1 MTIQCLVESV
11 PKVPGIAFLS
21 GGQTDLEA
29 TKNLNLISKINKSN
43 FIMTFS
49 YGRALQQSAL
59 KYWSKNI
66 EDIKNTQKIF
76 NHRAE
81 MCSLASQGKWT
92 EEIEKANKFIYI
104 ISPNRIKNR
113 NFFKDLEEIFKSKK
127 VKYFQLRLK
136 NENIHNLIRFGKR
149 IKKLCKKYK
158 VKLIINDNVKVALK
172 IGADGCHLGQA
183 DMKISQARKILKN
196 KLLGVTCH
204 NSIKL
209 VKKEIKN
216 QVDYIALGA
225 FFKSSTKIVK
235 YKAYLGLITKVKV
248 SQIFLL

>member
-1 MTIQCLVESV
+1 M
-11 PKVPGIAFLS
+11 K
-21 GGQTDLEA
+21 
-29 TKNLNLISKINKSN
+29 
-43 FIMTFS
+43 
-49 YGRALQQSAL
+49 
-59 KYWSKNI
+59 
-66 EDIKNTQKIF
+66 
-76 NHRAE
+76 
-81 MCSLASQGKWT
+81 
-92 EEIEKANKFIYI
+92 KANKFIYI

-136 NENIHNLIRFGKR
+136 NENIHNLIRYGKR

-235 YKAYLGLITKVKV
+235 YKAYLGLITKVKSITNIPIV
-248 SQIFLL
+248 AIGGINSINYKILLLNNANFLAISGYIWKNKKYKPLQAIERLK

>member
-1 MTIQCLVESV
+1 M
-11 PKVPGIAFLS
+11 K
-21 GGQTDLEA
+21 
-29 TKNLNLISKINKSN
+29 
-43 FIMTFS
+43 
-49 YGRALQQSAL
+49 
-59 KYWSKNI
+59 
-66 EDIKNTQKIF
+66 
-76 NHRAE
+76 
-81 MCSLASQGKWT
+81 
-92 EEIEKANKFIYI
+92 KANKFIYI

-113 NFFKDLEEIFKSKK
+113 NFFKGLEEIFKSKK

-136 NENIHNLIRFGKR
+136 NENIHNLIRYGKR

-235 YKAYLGLITKVKV
+235 YKAYLGLITKVKSITNIPIV
-248 SQIFLL
+248 AIGGINSINYKKLLLKKADFLAISGYIWNNKKLNPLEALKKLK